1 MIEKIN
7 EFIQYLSDGNT
18 ISPASDISLEAEKI
32 ARKLLNVPGMTLT
45 NTYDFNK
52 AFPILKLKEG
62 TVLKFYKN
70 PLGVKH
76 IFLANH
82 LGEVIFAGFVGWIH
96 SYGLDKAVKQICEEF
111 SQKPSNR
118 VYIEI
123 SSNSELVP
131 YEN

>member
-18 ISPASDISLEAEKI
+18 ICPASDISPEAEKI

-52 AFPILKLKEG
+52 ALPILKLKEG
-62 TVLKFYKN
+62 TVLRFYKN
-70 PLGVKH
+70 PFGVKH
-76 IFLANH
+76 IFLANNS
-82 LGEVIFAGFVGWIH
+82 GEVFFAGFVGWIH
-96 SYGLDKAVKQICEEF
+96 SDGLDKAIKQICQEF
-111 SQKPSNR
+111 SQQSSNF
-118 VYIEI
+118 VHIQI
-123 SSNSELVP
+123 SSDSKLLP